1 MASET
6 MIKKIISGGQTGA
19 DRAAL
24 DVAIKLNIP
33 YGGWCPRG
41 RLAEDGI
48 IAQGYDLSET
58 PNADPAQRTE
68 WNVRDSD
75 GTVIFSI
82 SPKLTGGSAK
92 TETFARQCEKPS
104 LHLSRGRDGERATE
118 MLARFL
124 NENEIQILNV
134 AGPRHSEEPDVGG
147 FVIHTLQSILEA

>member
-33 YGGWCPRG
+33 HGGWCPRG
-41 RLAEDGI
+41 RRAEDGVI
-48 IAQGYDLSET
+48 DQSYRHSET
-58 PNADPAQRTE
+58 PSTDPAQRTE

-75 GTVIFSI
+75 GTVILSI
-82 SPKLTGGSAK
+82 SPKLSGASAK
-92 TETFARQCEKPS
+92 TEIFARQTERPC
-104 LHLSRGRDGERATE
+104 LHISRVRDGEKANE

-124 NENEIQILNV
+124 EENKIEVLNV
-134 AGPRHSEEPDVGG
+134 AGPRNSEEPEVAG
-147 FVIHTLQSILEA
+147 FVTRTLQAVLRD